1 MKARV
6 TYATL
11 TTIFAGVAAALG
23 LSTPGASAP
32 LWAMLAITSGV
43 SLGVLMAGG
52 KSASRRS
59 RQKS

>member
-1 MKARV
+1 MNARA

-11 TTIFAGVAAALG
+11 TAVFAGVAAALG
-23 LSTPGASAP
+23 LSSPHASAP

-52 KSASRRS
+52 SCCAGRT